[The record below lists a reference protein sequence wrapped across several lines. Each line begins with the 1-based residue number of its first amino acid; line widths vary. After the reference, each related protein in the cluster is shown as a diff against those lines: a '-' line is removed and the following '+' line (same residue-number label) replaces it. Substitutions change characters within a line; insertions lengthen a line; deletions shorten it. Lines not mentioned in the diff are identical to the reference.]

1 MYISYNNMSLE
12 KSQKTVLDLVGL
24 KMVKGANSE
33 NHNGIFKI
41 SHYDTEIL
49 SHDFNKNQT
58 TIKLNC
64 SKTSDKMIYRVLTV
78 LDKNIENCINTHKG
92 KKYNYAGVNE

>member
-1 MYISYNNMSLE
+1 MYISYLIME

-41 SHYDTEIL
+41 NHYDTEIL
-49 SHDFNKNQT
+49 KHDFNKNQT
-58 TIKLNC
+58 IINLNC
-64 SKTSDKMIYRVLTV
+64 SKTSDKQIYRVLTI
-78 LDKNIENCINTHKG
+78 LDQKIENCINTHKG
-92 KKYNYAGVNE
+92 KKYNYSGVNE